1 MPLLDHFH
9 PPLSEARHWESFHAA
24 WANEIM
30 ATLNQ
35 EVLPPGYFAE
45 TQVHFGS
52 RVEIDVASLQRP
64 DVSAATPAHNGGVA
78 VQTYS
83 ATAMMLMPVV
93 FPDEIEVQIIHQSGG
108 PTLVGAIELVSP
120 GNKDRP
126 ESRRS
131 FAAKSL
137 AYLQAG
143 IGLLIVDV
151 VTERQANLHDELI
164 QILKQDSLYRFP
176 TPSLLYSVAYRPR
189 RTEPGGDQIEIR
201 PVPVALGHT
210 LPTMPLALRG
220 GPIVPVD
227 LEATYTRTRQR
238 TLL

>member
-9 PPLSEARHWESFHAA
+9 PPLSENRHWESFHTS

-52 RVEIDVASLQRP
+52 RVEVDVATLDRGDTAKAS
-64 DVSAATPAHNGGVA
+64 PADNGGVA
-78 VQTYS
+78 VQAWP
-83 ATAMMLMPVV
+83 ATDFLLMPAV
-93 FPDEIEVQIIHQSGG
+93 FPDEIEVQIIQRSGG
-108 PTLVGAIELVSP
+108 PTLVGAIELISP
-120 GNKDRP
+120 RNKDRS
-126 ESRRS
+126 EARRA
-131 FAAKSL
+131 FAAKCA
-137 AYLQAG
+137 AYLQVG

-164 QILKQDSLYRFP
+164 QLLEQEDVYRFP
-176 TPSLLYSVAYRPR
+176 ANSLLYSVAYRPL
-189 RTEPGGDQIEIR
+189 RTDPDGDQIEIR
-201 PVPVALGHT
+201 RVPVVLGQT
-210 LPTMPLALRG
+210 LPTMPVGLRG

-227 LEATYTRTRQR
+227 LEATYMRTRQR
-238 TLL
+238 SLL